1 MLTAVLHIRSHVNTL
16 TRYHTKCYLSHTKLM
31 KPLGIVFLLI
41 ISLTG
46 WAQTGITIPD
56 SALYVAKTPADDAY
70 RDSTYTY
77 FLFLP
82 NKKVCWFLSSTA
94 PQLQDVNDITGLVNG
109 VFNYTRNADTL
120 KFYRTFYDPAYKQTI
135 GDIFTLTLFDGGI
148 DATLDER
155 IVKAVPG
162 NMLYYRFTR
171 YRPGH

>member
-1 MLTAVLHIRSHVNTL
+1 
-16 TRYHTKCYLSHTKLM
+16 M

-46 WAQTGITIPD
+46 WAQTGITI
-56 SALYVAKTPADDAY
+56 
-70 RDSTYTY
+70 
-77 FLFLP
+77 
-82 NKKVCWFLSSTA
+82 
-94 PQLQDVNDITGLVNG
+94 NDITGLVNG